1 MNNFEFYNPVHIIFG
16 AGEVNRIGMEA
27 AKLGKNV
34 LLVSYAEH
42 DFFSDLLVNIENLLI
57 DAGVQVTKFFGISEN
72 PKMGEV
78 SRGVVL
84 CQQHDIDLLIGAG
97 GGSVMDAAKVIAA
110 GALYD
115 GELWNMVFSRHDDS
129 QVAQPPEEALPMVMI
144 PTVPATGSEMNP
156 TAVVTN
162 EDTLEK
168 SYTWAGC
175 MYPKVSIVDPELT
188 CSLSPFVTACSAADT
203 IAHVLEFHLTGFEDA
218 PLNNRI
224 QEGVMLTVKEQIGKV
239 LKNPDDVVARA
250 HLQWASIVA
259 LNGIS
264 QPGDGWTPMHQL
276 AHVLSAQYDVPHGA
290 SLTIIMPA
298 WMKYFYKI
306 RLDRYVQFARRV
318 FQVEDSF
325 GTPEEIALEGIKRF
339 EEFLVSIGVPVKLGE
354 IGVEEKDVPKLADEV
369 EKISFGADGYLRSRP
384 PASKED
390 VSNVYKLA
398 LS

>member
-16 AGEVNRIGMEA
+16 AGEVNRVGREA
-27 AKLGKNV
+27 LNLGQKV
-34 LLVSYAEH
+34 LLVSYAKH
-42 DFFSDLLVNIENLLI
+42 DFFADLLTKVETLLTE
-57 DAGVQVTKFFGISEN
+57 AGVQVTTYFGISEN
-72 PKMGEV
+72 PKMSEV
-78 SRGVVL
+78 AAGVDL
-84 CQQHDIDLLIGAG
+84 CKQHGIELLIGVG
-97 GGSVMDAAKVIAA
+97 GGSVMDAVKVIAA
-110 GALYD
+110 GTLYE

-129 QVAQPPEEALPMVMI
+129 QAAHPPEQALPTLMI

-162 EDTLEK
+162 ENTLEK
-168 SYTWAGC
+168 SYTWAAC

-188 CSLSPFVTACSAADT
+188 CSLPPFVTACSAADT

-239 LKNPDDVVARA
+239 LENPNDVAARA

-264 QPGDGWTPMHQL
+264 QPGDGWTPMHQM
-276 AHVLSAQYDVPHGA
+276 AHVLSAQYDIAHGA

-298 WMKYFYKI
+298 WMKYFYKT
-306 RLDRYVQFARRV
+306 RLDRYVQFAQRV
-318 FQVEDSF
+318 FKVDDRF
-325 GTPEEIALEGIKRF
+325 GTKEEIALEGIKRF
-339 EEFLVSIGVPVKLGE
+339 EEFLVSIGVPVSLGD
-354 IGVEEKDVPKLADEV
+354 IDVEEKDIPGLTDEV
-369 EKISFGADGYLRSRP
+369 VKISFGADGFLRSRP

-390 VSNVYKLA
+390 VSSVYRLA
-398 LS
+398 L